1 MAVRGRKTDM
11 TRDNPP
17 ADAAPRTFPEHFE
30 RLRRRYLP
38 EVLALLDDAVRE
50 AGLTGSGLAETCRY
64 QFDTGGKRLRALLP
78 LLVADCLEEDP
89 AKALAMGAAC
99 EMVHN
104 ATLVHD
110 DVQDGD
116 ETRRDRQTVWRR
128 FGVPRAIDLG
138 DAMFYFAV
146 LLAQRAPVAGQLREV
161 LTRRLLL
168 ETLKVIDGQE
178 QEFALRAEAR
188 PTMERYFAMVEAKT
202 ARLFVLAMAGAAE
215 MLGQEGRV
223 IESLTE
229 AARHLGILFQL
240 QDDVLDLYGDK
251 GRSERGSDIAEGK
264 RSILAVHALEHAAS
278 DDARWLREVLDKE
291 REGTSPADVNR
302 AAALFERAG
311 SLAFAIREMRA
322 RKLAAAAA
330 VAPSGR
336 PRLSALVDGMTETVL
351 EPIRG
356 LI

>member
-1 MAVRGRKTDM
+1 M
-11 TRDNPP
+11 TF
-17 ADAAPRTFPEHFE
+17 TEHFE
-30 RLRRRYLP
+30 RLRQRYLP
-38 EVLALLDDAVRE
+38 EVLELLDDVVRE

-116 ETRRDRQTVWRR
+116 EARRGRETVWRR

-138 DAMFYFAV
+138 DAMFYLAV
-146 LLAQRAPVAGQLREV
+146 LLAQRAPVSAGLREA
-161 LTRRLLL
+161 LARRLLL

-178 QEFALRAEAR
+178 QEFALHADPR
-188 PTMERYFAMVEAKT
+188 PTMDRYFAMVEAKT

-215 MLGQEGRV
+215 LLGQGGRV
-223 IESLTE
+223 IAGLTE
-229 AARHLGILFQL
+229 AARQLGILFQV

-264 RSILAVHALEHAAS
+264 RSVLAVHALENAAP
-278 DDARWLREVLDKE
+278 DDARWLRAVLDKD
-291 REGTSPADVNR
+291 RTATSAADVDG
-302 AAALFERAG
+302 AAELFDRLG
-311 SLAFAIREMRA
+311 SLAFAVREMRA
-322 RKLAAAAA
+322 RRHAA
-330 VAPSGR
+330 VAAVAALGR
-336 PRLSALVDGMTETVL
+336 PRLSAMVEGMSETVL

-356 LI
+356 LV

>member
-1 MAVRGRKTDM
+1 M
-11 TRDNPP
+11 TRDDRQ
-17 ADAAPRTFPEHFE
+17 ADAGDAGRAAAMRTFAEHLE
-30 RLRRRYLP
+30 RLRRRHLP
-38 EVLALLDDAVRE
+38 EVLELLEDAVRE
-50 AGLTGSGLAETCRY
+50 AGLTGSGLAEMCRY

-116 ETRRDRQTVWRR
+116 EARRGRDTVWRR

-138 DAMFYFAV
+138 DAMFYLAV
-146 LLAQRAPVAGQLREV
+146 LLVQRAPVSGESRQALARK
-161 LTRRLLL
+161 LLL

-178 QEFALRAEAR
+178 QEFALRADPR
-188 PTMERYFAMVEAKT
+188 PAMDRYFAMVEAKT

-215 MLGQEGRV
+215 LLGQEARV
-223 IESLTE
+223 IEGLTE
-229 AARHLGILFQL
+229 AARHLGILFQV

-264 RSILAVHALEHAAS
+264 RSVLAVHALENAAPA
-278 DDARWLREVLDKE
+278 DARWLREVLDKD
-291 REGTSPADVNR
+291 RKATSSADVDR
-302 AAALFERAG
+302 AAELFNRLG
-311 SLAFAIREMRA
+311 SLPFAVGEMRA
-322 RKLAAAAA
+322 RRHAA
-330 VAPSGR
+330 VDAVAALGR
-336 PRLSALVDGMTETVL
+336 PRLSAMVQGVSETVL

-356 LI
+356 LV